1 MKKLAILILILTIP
15 AMLFL
20 VTWQN
25 IRFTELSASI
35 SGIREQQEDLMEKNK
50 RLIIGIAIL
59 RSPKRIEDI
68 GFKDLKLHEASSS
81 EVIKIVKRK

>member
-1 MKKLAILILILTIP
+1 MKKLVILVLILSIP

-35 SGIREQQEDLMEKNK
+35 SSIREEQEDLMEKNK
-50 RLIIGIAIL
+50 RLIIGLAIL

-68 GFKDLKLHEASSS
+68 GLKDLKLHEASPS

>member
-1 MKKLAILILILTIP
+1 MKKLVILVLILSIP

-35 SGIREQQEDLMEKNK
+35 SSIREEQEDLMEKNK
-50 RLIIGIAIL
+50 RLIIGLAIL

-68 GFKDLKLHEASSS
+68 GLKDLKLHEALPS